1 MKIEIDRALLCFQL
15 KTLLTDKMSLFILAF
30 WHWWLTGF
38 VFGKKGIA
46 AAAGADALLWTNY
59 GLFVGACVAAVMGA
73 VCVNFTLV
81 KPRSYGMIELMLA
94 SPLSLRKMAA
104 TSAATCFAFSAVNL
118 ALHFILIRAR
128 FGAVPH
134 GAGFYLGLAAALAFT
149 AFAMLGSAILSLRR
163 KDAEQLHVLLTVFGM
178 LMFVLPMLTKLRLQ
192 LAPWLPPAIAVFFLL
207 ACGAM
212 WFYFNGLIT
221 KEKAVLA

>member
-1 MKIEIDRALLCFQL
+1 MKIEIDRALFSFQL

-30 WHWWLTGF
+30 WHWWLCGY

-46 AAAGADALLWTNY
+46 AAAGADALLWANY
-59 GLFVGACVAAVMGA
+59 GLFVGACVAAVMGG

-81 KPRSYGMIELMLA
+81 KPRSYGMVELMLA
-94 SPLSLRKMAA
+94 SPLSLRKMVA
-104 TSAATCFAFSAVNL
+104 TSAATCFSFSAVNL

-134 GAGFYLGLAAALAFT
+134 GSGFYLGLAAALSFAAFVL
-149 AFAMLGSAILSLRR
+149 LGAAILSLRR
-163 KDAEQLHVLLTVFGM
+163 KDAEQLHAALTAFGI
-178 LMFVLPMLTKLRLQ
+178 LMFVLPMLTRLRLPI
-192 LAPWLPPAIAVFFLL
+192 APWLPPAIAGAFLL
-207 ACGAM
+207 GCGAM
-212 WFYFNGLIT
+212 WFYFNSLIT